1 MIRFFKHSS
10 LRLLKMGS
18 AKACTLG
25 PNAGDLVE
33 EQFILYRP

>member
-10 LRLLKMGS
+10 LRLLKMGG

-25 PNAGDLVE
+25 PNAGNVVE
-33 EQFILYRP
+33 ELFILYKP